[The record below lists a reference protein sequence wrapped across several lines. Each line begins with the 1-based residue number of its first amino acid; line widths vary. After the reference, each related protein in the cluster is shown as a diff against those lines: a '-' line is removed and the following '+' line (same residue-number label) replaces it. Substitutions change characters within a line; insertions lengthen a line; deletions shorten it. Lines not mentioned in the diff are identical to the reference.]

1 MGCEM
6 TGWGLI
12 WRMQVIIQTECCK
25 DDSERSKVIGFMR
38 GRGEQLTEDRTNW
51 RVSRV
56 IQPTD
61 NSTWGTGS
69 GNGEK

>member
-56 IQPTD
+56 I
-61 NSTWGTGS
+61 
-69 GNGEK
+69 